1 MAPIEVVCS
10 VNNFS
15 LTTIS
20 AAIIRSCAIISVTQ
34 LRTMIKIERIIL
46 ANQFTADAMSVK
58 QFHVS
63 GGKQSF
69 GFLILEVIAMLDF
82 GIRLGV
88 VY

>member
-10 VNNFS
+10 VNKFS
-15 LTTIS
+15 MIVIS

-34 LRTMIKIERIIL
+34 LRMIIKIERIIL
-46 ANQFTADAMSVK
+46 ANQFTADAM
-58 QFHVS
+58 S